1 MFSRHNGGKPF
12 VAERFIRILK
22 NKFFKHMT
30 SISKNMYIHEL
41 EYVVNKYNNTYHSK
55 IKMTPVDVKSSM
67 YVDFDKKNNK
77 ENPKFKVGDH
87 VRMSKYKNI
96 FVKGYFP
103 NWSREAFM
111 IAKVENTVPST
122 YVISDLKAE
131 ETIRRFCEKELRNI
145 KSRRV

>member
-30 SISKNMYIHEL
+30 SISKNMYIHKL
-41 EYVVNKYNNTYHSK
+41 EYVVSKYNNTYHSK

-67 YVDFDKKNNK
+67 YVDFNKKNNK

-103 NWSREAFM
+103 N
-111 IAKVENTVPST
+111 
-122 YVISDLKAE
+122 
-131 ETIRRFCEKELRNI
+131 
-145 KSRRV
+145 

>member
-30 SISKNMYIHEL
+30 SISKNMYIHKL

-67 YVDFDKKNNK
+67 LISIKRITKKILNLK
-77 ENPKFKVGDH
+77 L
-87 VRMSKYKNI
+87 
-96 FVKGYFP
+96 
-103 NWSREAFM
+103 
-111 IAKVENTVPST
+111 
-122 YVISDLKAE
+122 VIM
-131 ETIRRFCEKELRNI
+131 
-145 KSRRV
+145 